1 MAQDLREL
9 LKGGSPEKTN
19 LSKGHEER
27 FEALLAEKMPQT
39 ETNSSFNWMKVAAI
53 VVVMLGVA
61 FFGYQ
66 YLSDFTGN
74 TLDKNS
80 NPIVTTEE
88 NSTEKTNQISLGDLS
103 PDLKKVEEYYLMG
116 INVQLASLKIDSEN
130 KGLVDGYMKQ
140 LGNLD
145 KEYKRLSIELNKEGP
160 SEATITALIDNLKLR
175 LELLFKLKNKLN
187 ELKTQE
193 NEPINNI

>member
-9 LKGGSPEKTN
+9 LKGASPEKHT
-19 LSKGHEER
+19 LKKGHEDR
-27 FEALLAEKMPQT
+27 FEAMLEEAMPVVK
-39 ETNSSFNWMKVAAI
+39 EENSFNWRGVAAVA
-53 VVVMLGVA
+53 VVLIGLA

-66 YLSDFTGN
+66 YFSGTPITN
-74 TLDKNS
+74 TD
-80 NPIVTTEE
+80 NPIVENTTVEKQ
-88 NSTEKTNQISLGDLS
+88 KTNQISLGDLS
-103 PDLKKVEEYYLMG
+103 PDLKKVEEYYVTG
-116 INVQLASLKIDSEN
+116 INVQLASLKINSEN
-130 KGLVDGYMKQ
+130 KDLVDGYMKQ
-140 LGNLD
+140 LSNLD

-187 ELKTQE
+187 ELKKQE